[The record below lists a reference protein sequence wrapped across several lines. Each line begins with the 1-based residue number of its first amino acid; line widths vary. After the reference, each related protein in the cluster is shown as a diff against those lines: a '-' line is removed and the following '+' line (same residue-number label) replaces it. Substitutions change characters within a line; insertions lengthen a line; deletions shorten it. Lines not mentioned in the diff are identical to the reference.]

1 MKNLFLAAIAA
12 LAFYG
17 CAGITSSVNIAEQD
31 VSNIDVP
38 EDNWTRYLGTDGAI
52 REVAFLTAFFSRD
65 FRTQSEDGEATGF
78 ALTKIDGAR
87 LPFRLGAVYKSG
99 DSAFMLKDADTEAEI
114 DLKDKASATKLR
126 EARRIKFYEF
136 SSNFT
141 KVAIFEAP
149 ISVCEAFQKGGSVS
163 VKSASS
169 YYGGAQNLEKPH
181 FTAVITQAKISSK
194 SGALLL
200 KSQIKNFTNS
210 DGLQEVAEKT
220 PKFEE
225 KIQNELRGYELRL
238 NQICAFGTKKES
250 KNEKQDDF

>member
-12 LAFYG
+12 LTFYG
-17 CAGITSSVNIAEQD
+17 CAGITSSANKAERD

-65 FRTQSEDGEATGF
+65 FRVQPADGEPTGF
-78 ALTKIDGAR
+78 ALTKTDGAR

-99 DSAFMLKDADTEAEI
+99 DRAFMLKDADTDAEF
-114 DLKDKASATKLR
+114 DLKDEASATQLR
-126 EARRIKFYEF
+126 GTRQIKFYEF

-141 KVAIFEAP
+141 KVAVFEAP
-149 ISVCEAFQKGGSVS
+149 ISVCEAFQKGGSLS

-169 YYGGAQNLEKPH
+169 YYDTQNLEKRY
-181 FTAVITQAKISSK
+181 FTAVITQANISSK

-200 KSQIKNFTNS
+200 KSQIKNFTNP
-210 DGLQEVAEKT
+210 DGPREVAVKT

-225 KIQNELRGYELRL
+225 KIQNELRGYEPRL
-238 NQICAFGTKKES
+238 SQICS
-250 KNEKQDDF
+250 LSEK

>member
-17 CAGITSSVNIAEQD
+17 CAGITSSANKAERD

-38 EDNWTRYLGTDGAI
+38 EDNWTRYLDTDGAV

-65 FRTQSEDGEATGF
+65 FRTQPEDGEATGF
-78 ALTKIDGAR
+78 ALTKTDGAR

-99 DSAFMLKDADTEAEI
+99 DRAFMLKDADTEAEF
-114 DLKDKASATKLR
+114 DLKDEASVTELWD
-126 EARRIKFYEF
+126 ARRIKFYEF
-136 SSNFT
+136 SSNLT
-141 KVAIFEAP
+141 TVAVFEAP
-149 ISVCEAFQKGGSVS
+149 ISVCEAFQKGGSLS

-169 YYGGAQNLEKPH
+169 YYDTQNLEKRY

-194 SGALLL
+194 GAALLL

-210 DGLQEVAEKT
+210 DGLREVAEKT

-225 KIQNELRGYELRL
+225 KIQNELRGYEPRL
-238 NQICAFGTKKES
+238 SQICS
-250 KNEKQDDF
+250 LSEK

>member
-12 LAFYG
+12 LAFCG
-17 CAGITSSVNIAEQD
+17 CAGITSSANRAERD

-38 EDNWTRYLGTDGAI
+38 EDNWTRYLDTDGAV

-65 FRTQSEDGEATGF
+65 FRMQPADGEATGF
-78 ALTKIDGAR
+78 ALTKKEGGR

-99 DSAFMLKDADTEAEI
+99 DSAFMLKDADTEAEF
-114 DLKDKASATKLR
+114 DLKDEASVTELR
-126 EARRIKFYEF
+126 EVRRIKFYEF

-141 KVAIFEAP
+141 KVAVFEAP
-149 ISVCEAFQKGGSVS
+149 ISVCEAFKKGGDVS

-169 YYGGAQNLEKPH
+169 YYGGVQNLEKRY
-181 FTAVITQAKISSK
+181 FTAVITQANISSK

-210 DGLQEVAEKT
+210 DGPREVAVKT

-238 NQICAFGTKKES
+238 NQICAFSAKERDQ
-250 KNEKQDDF
+250 K

>member
-12 LAFYG
+12 LAFCG
-17 CAGITSSVNIAEQD
+17 CAGITSSANRAERD

-38 EDNWTRYLGTDGAI
+38 EDNWTRYLDTDGAV

-65 FRTQSEDGEATGF
+65 FRMQPADGEATGF
-78 ALTKIDGAR
+78 ALTKKEGGR

-99 DSAFMLKDADTEAEI
+99 DSAFMLKDADTEAEF
-114 DLKDKASATKLR
+114 DLKDEASVTELR
-126 EARRIKFYEF
+126 EVRRIKFYEF

-141 KVAIFEAP
+141 KVAVFEAP
-149 ISVCEAFQKGGSVS
+149 ISVCEAFKKGGDVS

-169 YYGGAQNLEKPH
+169 YYGGVQNLEKRY
-181 FTAVITQAKISSK
+181 FTAVITQANISSK

-210 DGLQEVAEKT
+210 DGPREVAVKT

-238 NQICAFGTKKES
+238 NQICAFGAKEREQ
-250 KNEKQDDF
+250 K

>member
-1 MKNLFLAAIAA
+1 MKNLFLVAIAA

-17 CAGITSSVNIAEQD
+17 CAGITSSANIAERD

-38 EDNWTRYLGTDGAI
+38 EDNWTRYLGMDGAV

-65 FRTQSEDGEATGF
+65 FCTQPEDGEATGF
-78 ALTKIDGAR
+78 ALTKTDGAR

-99 DSAFMLKDADTEAEI
+99 DRAFMLKDADTDVEF
-114 DLKDKASATKLR
+114 DLKDEASVTELR
-126 EARRIKFYEF
+126 EVRRIKFYEF

-141 KVAIFEAP
+141 KVAVFEAP
-149 ISVCEAFQKGGSVS
+149 ISVCEAFQKGGNVS
-163 VKSASS
+163 VKSVSS
-169 YYGGAQNLEKPH
+169 YYDTQNLEKPH

-200 KSQIKNFTNS
+200 KSQIKNFTNP
-210 DGLQEVAEKT
+210 DGLREAAEKT

-238 NQICAFGTKKES
+238 NQICAFGAKKREQ
-250 KNEKQDDF
+250 K

>member
-17 CAGITSSVNIAEQD
+17 CAGITSSANIAERD

-38 EDNWTRYLGTDGAI
+38 EDNWTRYLDTDGTV

-65 FRTQSEDGEATGF
+65 FRVQPADGEATGF
-78 ALTKIDGAR
+78 ALTKKEGGR
-87 LPFRLGAVYKSG
+87 LPFSLGAVYKSG
-99 DSAFMLKDADTEAEI
+99 DSAFMLKDADTEAEF
-114 DLKDKASATKLR
+114 DLKDEASATRLR
-126 EARRIKFYEF
+126 GARRIKFYEF
-136 SSNFT
+136 SSNLT
-141 KVAIFEAP
+141 TVVVFEAP

-169 YYGGAQNLEKPH
+169 YYDTQNLEKRY

-200 KSQIKNFTNS
+200 KSQIKNFTNP
-210 DGLQEVAEKT
+210 DGPREVAVKT
-220 PKFEE
+220 HKFEE
-225 KIQNELRGYELRL
+225 KIQNELRGYEPRL
-238 NQICAFGTKKES
+238 NQICAFSAKKES
-250 KNEKQDDF
+250 KNEKHDDF

>member
-17 CAGITSSVNIAEQD
+17 CAGITSSANIAEHD

-65 FRTQSEDGEATGF
+65 FRAQPEDGETTGF
-78 ALTKIDGAR
+78 ALTKKEGSR

-99 DSAFMLKDADTEAEI
+99 GSAFMLKDADTEAEF
-114 DLKDKASATKLR
+114 DLKDETSATQLR
-126 EARRIKFYEF
+126 GARRIKFYEF
-136 SSNFT
+136 SSNLT
-141 KVAIFEAP
+141 TVAVFEAP

-169 YYGGAQNLEKPH
+169 YYDTQNLEKRY

-210 DGLQEVAEKT
+210 DGLREVAVKT
-220 PKFEE
+220 HKFEE
-225 KIQNELRGYELRL
+225 KIQNELRGYGLRL
-238 NQICAFGTKKES
+238 NQICAFGAKEREQ
-250 KNEKQDDF
+250 K

>member
-1 MKNLFLAAIAA
+1 MKNLFLVAIAA

-17 CAGITSSVNIAEQD
+17 CVGITSSANKAEQD

-38 EDNWTRYLGTDGAI
+38 EDNWTRYLDTDGVV

-65 FRTQSEDGEATGF
+65 FRTQPEDGEATGF
-78 ALTKIDGAR
+78 ALTKKDGTR

-99 DSAFMLKDADTEAEI
+99 DRAFMLKDADTEAEF
-114 DLKDKASATKLR
+114 DLKDEASATELWD
-126 EARRIKFYEF
+126 ARRIKFYEF
-136 SSNFT
+136 SSNLT
-141 KVAIFEAP
+141 TVAVFEAP
-149 ISVCEAFQKGGSVS
+149 ISVCEAFKKGGGVS
-163 VKSASS
+163 VKSVSS
-169 YYGGAQNLEKPH
+169 YYDVQNLEKRH

-210 DGLQEVAEKT
+210 DGLREVAEKK

-225 KIQNELRGYELRL
+225 KIQNELRRYGPRL
-238 NQICAFGTKKES
+238 SQICSLG
-250 KNEKQDDF
+250 EK

>member
-1 MKNLFLAAIAA
+1 MKNLFLAVVAA

-17 CAGITSSVNIAEQD
+17 CAGVTSSANIAERD
-31 VSNIDVP
+31 VSNIDIP
-38 EDNWTRYLGTDGAI
+38 EDNWTRYLDTDGAI

-78 ALTKIDGAR
+78 ALTKTDGAR

-169 YYGGAQNLEKPH
+169 YYDTQNLEKRY

-210 DGLQEVAEKT
+210 DGLREVAVKT
-220 PKFEE
+220 HKFEE
-225 KIQNELRGYELRL
+225 KIQNELRGYGLRL
-238 NQICAFGTKKES
+238 NQICAFGAKEREQ
-250 KNEKQDDF
+250 K

>member
-1 MKNLFLAAIAA
+1 MKNLFLAAVAA

-17 CAGITSSVNIAEQD
+17 CAGITSNANKAERD

-65 FRTQSEDGEATGF
+65 FRVQPADGEPTGF
-78 ALTKIDGAR
+78 ALTKTDGTR

-99 DSAFMLKDADTEAEI
+99 DSAFMLKDADTEAEF
-114 DLKDKASATKLR
+114 DLKDEASATQLR
-126 EARRIKFYEF
+126 GARRIKFYEF
-136 SSNFT
+136 SSNLT
-141 KVAIFEAP
+141 TVAVFEAP

-169 YYGGAQNLEKPH
+169 YYDTQNLEKRY

-210 DGLQEVAEKT
+210 DGLREVAEKT

-225 KIQNELRGYELRL
+225 KIQNELRRYRPRL
-238 NQICAFGTKKES
+238 SQICSLG
-250 KNEKQDDF
+250 EK

>member
-1 MKNLFLAAIAA
+1 MKNLFLAVVAA

-17 CAGITSSVNIAEQD
+17 CAGVTSSANIAERD
-31 VSNIDVP
+31 VSNIDIP
-38 EDNWTRYLGTDGAI
+38 EDNWTRYLDTDGAI

-65 FRTQSEDGEATGF
+65 FRTQPEDGEATGF
-78 ALTKIDGAR
+78 ALTKKDGAR
-87 LPFRLGAVYKSG
+87 LPFSLGAVYKSG
-99 DSAFMLKDADTEAEI
+99 DSAFMLKDADTEAEF
-114 DLKDKASATKLR
+114 DLKDEASVTELR
-126 EARRIKFYEF
+126 EVRRIKFYEF
-136 SSNFT
+136 SSNLT
-141 KVAIFEAP
+141 TVAVFEAP
-149 ISVCEAFQKGGSVS
+149 ISVCEAFQKGGDVS
-163 VKSASS
+163 VKSVSS
-169 YYGGAQNLEKPH
+169 YYGGAQNLEKLQ
-181 FTAVITQAKISSK
+181 FTAVITQAKIASK

-225 KIQNELRGYELRL
+225 KIQNELRGYEPRL

>member
-17 CAGITSSVNIAEQD
+17 CAGITSSANIAERD

-38 EDNWTRYLGTDGAI
+38 EDGWTRYLGTDGAV

-65 FRTQSEDGEATGF
+65 FRTQPEDGEATGF
-78 ALTKIDGAR
+78 ALTKTDGAR

-99 DSAFMLKDADTEAEI
+99 DRAFMLKDADTEAEF
-114 DLKDKASATKLR
+114 DLKDEASATELWD
-126 EARRIKFYEF
+126 ARRIKFYEF
-136 SSNFT
+136 SSNLT
-141 KVAIFEAP
+141 TVAVFEAP
-149 ISVCEAFQKGGSVS
+149 ISVCEAFKKGGDVS
-163 VKSASS
+163 VKSVSS
-169 YYGGAQNLEKPH
+169 YYDAQNLEKRY

-200 KSQIKNFTNS
+200 KSHIENFTNP
-210 DGLQEVAEKT
+210 DGPQEVAEKT

-225 KIQNELRGYELRL
+225 KIQNELRGYEPRL
-238 NQICAFGTKKES
+238 NQICS
-250 KNEKQDDF
+250 LSEK

>member
-1 MKNLFLAAIAA
+1 MKNLFLATIAA

-65 FRTQSEDGEATGF
+65 FRAQPADGEPTGF
-78 ALTKIDGAR
+78 ALTKTDGAR

-99 DSAFMLKDADTEAEI
+99 DSAFMLKDADTEAEF
-114 DLKDKASATKLR
+114 DLKDETSATRLR
-126 EARRIKFYEF
+126 GARRIKFYEF
-136 SSNFT
+136 SSNLT
-141 KVAIFEAP
+141 TVAVFEAP

-163 VKSASS
+163 VKSVSS
-169 YYGGAQNLEKPH
+169 YYDTHILEKRY

-200 KSQIKNFTNS
+200 KSQIKNFTNLN
-210 DGLQEVAEKT
+210 GLQEVAVKT
-220 PKFEE
+220 HKFEE
-225 KIQNELRGYELRL
+225 KIQNELRGYGPRL
-238 NQICAFGTKKES
+238 SQICSLSE
-250 KNEKQDDF
+250 E